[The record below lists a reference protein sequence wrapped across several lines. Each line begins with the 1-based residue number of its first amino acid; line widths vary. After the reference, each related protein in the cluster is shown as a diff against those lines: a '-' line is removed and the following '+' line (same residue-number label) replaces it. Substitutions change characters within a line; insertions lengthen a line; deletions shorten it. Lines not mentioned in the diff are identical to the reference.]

1 MNSITL
7 VDIFTYIAQSKMNFS
22 GFQFFPL
29 WEERGTNKFPHLT
42 PLHRG
47 EDIRTNRFGFL
58 LDLKEKIVYSS
69 KEKLES

>member
-7 VDIFTYIAQSKMNFS
+7 AEGV
-22 GFQFFPL
+22 
-29 WEERGTNKFPHLT
+29 
-42 PLHRG
+42 
-47 EDIRTNRFGFL
+47 FGFL